1 MKLPVD
7 IEKFQKDLDIYQNQD
22 MFIQDAFK
30 YLDPE
35 QREFV
40 KTGITPDEW
49 DELFPDGTKAAEA
62 QLGMPIN
69 KGEEYSE
76 GGVVNV

>member
-1 MKLPVD
+1 M
-7 IEKFQKDLDIYQNQD
+7 YQNQD
-22 MFIQDAFK
+22 VFIQEAFD

-49 DELFPDGTKAAEA
+49 DDMFPSGAEEDLEA
-62 QLGMPIN
+62 KLGYPVK
-69 KGEEYSE
+69 KGEEY
-76 GGVVNV
+76 